1 MKKIKSKWM
10 LSLMAMAL
18 LSGCATAQNA
28 STPMVADEMAKK
40 GVEASENTVL
50 EAIKGFK
57 EKYKVEQG
65 IDPEVLTYYLEC
77 DKEIIENVTV
87 DDSKVK
93 WNTPGTYDAIYTIE
107 AVLPDSDEEKI
118 EITEKVPVQIMTPE
132 EVEEDKKNGGDAISK
147 EDFENDKAEDNKKP
161 AQPETKPAEDDK
173 QAEVSKPEES
183 KPSEDNKKPETGTT
197 SKPTTSTNKPETPSN
212 PTEHTHKWEA
222 QYKTVHHAE
231 VGHNEQYVIKEAWTE
246 SYPIYEEVALTI
258 CNTCGA
264 DITGN
269 VGPHI
274 KNHMLNGENGSYRT
288 EWVYRQVGVDTITH
302 PTEYGTRYVI
312 DQAAY
317 DEQVLTGYKCSCGS
331 TKKSIQKC
339 KKILAPPFEGMI
351 LSYSEKSN

>member
-1 MKKIKSKWM
+1 MNKRKAIVTL
-10 LSLMAMAL
+10 LSAAL

-28 STPMVADEMAKK
+28 TANINADAVAKS
-40 GVEASENTVL
+40 GVEASEKAVL

-57 EKYKVEQG
+57 DKYKVEQG
-65 IDPEVLTYYLEC
+65 IDPEVLTHYLEY
-77 DKEIIENVTV
+77 DKEIIKEVKV
-87 DDSKVK
+87 DDSKIK
-93 WNTPGTYDAIYTIE
+93 WDMPGTYEAIYTIN
-107 AVLPDSDEEKI
+107 ATLPDEEEKNGASI
-118 EITEKVPVQIMTPE
+118 EVTEKVPVQIMTPE

-331 TKKSIQKC
+331 TKK
-339 KKILAPPFEGMI
+339 
-351 LSYSEKSN
+351 